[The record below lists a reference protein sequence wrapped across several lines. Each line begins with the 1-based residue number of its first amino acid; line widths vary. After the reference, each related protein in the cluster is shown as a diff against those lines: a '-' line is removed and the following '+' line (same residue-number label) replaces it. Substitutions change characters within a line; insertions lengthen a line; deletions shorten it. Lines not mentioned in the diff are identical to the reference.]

1 MSHAGAPPLLRLEV
15 ARKTFPA
22 PDGKGRTEVVR
33 GLSLEVRPREM
44 VALVGP
50 SGCGKTTTMNII
62 AGLDPHFEGSRTLT
76 CPDGGVPVLG
86 SMFQEPRLLP
96 WRTVKQNIELVLEKP
111 RRGTGI
117 AERWLEH
124 MGIAE
129 AADRFPGQISLGMQR
144 RAAMARAFAVEPA
157 LLLLDEPFVS
167 LDEPTA
173 RRLRRLLVTTLADRG
188 CAALLVT
195 HNLREA
201 IELAD
206 RILLLSP
213 GPTRVMEEITVPG
226 RRESRTEQ
234 DVEAFRRTLIE
245 RPEPVFRLIA

>member
-15 ARKTFPA
+15 ARKAFPA
-22 PDGKGRTEVVR
+22 PGNGQVEVIR
-33 GLSLEVRPREM
+33 DLSFEVRPREM

-50 SGCGKTTTMNII
+50 SGCGKTTALGIV
-62 AGLDPHFEGSRTLT
+62 AGLDRAYDGTRILSR
-76 CPDGGVPVLG
+76 PGGGIPTLG

-96 WRTVKQNIELVLEKP
+96 WRTLRQNIELVLEKP
-111 RRGTGI
+111 RRGTGV
-117 AERWLEH
+117 ADHWLER
-124 MGIAE
+124 MGLGE
-129 AADRFPGQISLGMQR
+129 AADRFPGQVSLGMQR
-144 RAAMARAFAVEPA
+144 RAAMARAFAVEPD

-173 RRLRRLLVTTLADRG
+173 RRLRRLLVTTLSDRG

-206 RILLLSP
+206 RILLLAP
-213 GPTRVMEEITVPG
+213 GPTRVMAEVTVPG
-226 RRESRTEQ
+226 QRENRTEQ
-234 DVEAFRRTLIE
+234 DVEAFRRSLID